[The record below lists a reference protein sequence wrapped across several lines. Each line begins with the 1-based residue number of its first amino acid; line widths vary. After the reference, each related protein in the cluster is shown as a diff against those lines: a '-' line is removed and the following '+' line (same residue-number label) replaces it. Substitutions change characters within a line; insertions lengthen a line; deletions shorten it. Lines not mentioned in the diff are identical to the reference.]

1 MSFMCQSLCVNVL
14 KAQLH
19 LSLLL
24 LLISQKAKKKPF
36 AKMTSDE
43 LGIDIKPRLQVKSVV
58 DPPVRQAGSK
68 VENVDELISKLK
80 DAGVI

>member
-1 MSFMCQSLCVNVL
+1 MCPSLCVNLL

-24 LLISQKAKKKPF
+24 LLISQKAKKKPL

-58 DPPVRQAGSK
+58 DPPVRQAGTK